1 MAEERFADRSA
12 GNNHPFGRGAP
23 PGARSGTVLRPSCS
37 TNDCG
42 SYFSRRRAMTVRRWD
57 RVCLVGVGVLVACGG
72 GGDGGGTG
80 PCTPGAATH
89 LWSRGGKQ
97 QFLQSLEH
105 RRADRRD
112 GDVDMELG
120 THPAQRDVHGWP
132 SAATLE
138 LNDASRGN
146 ELQHHVHER
155 GTVHVPLH
163 HPRRDG
169 RERDRGAL
177 RNGSGE
183 LADRLPERVLT
194 SYDDDPRSG
203 RAGDVR
209 VLCL

>member
-1 MAEERFADRSA
+1 
-12 GNNHPFGRGAP
+12 
-23 PGARSGTVLRPSCS
+23 VLRPSCS

-42 SYFSRRRAMTVRRWD
+42 SYFSGRRAMTVWRWD

-80 PCTPGAATH
+80 PCTPGVATQ
-89 LWSRGGKQ
+89 LVKSGGDQ
-97 QFLQSLEH
+97 QDWYFSNALPSPYSVTARDANSCAVPGVVVTWAPATAEDGSVSPTQS
-105 RRADRRD
+105 
-112 GDVDMELG
+112 
-120 THPAQRDVHGWP
+120 T
-132 SAATLE
+132 T
-138 LNDASRGN
+138 DASRGN